1 MAGSATSNLLSKSK
15 VPAVVDVRTVAVL
28 RHTVSSDTAWYI
40 RSSKIS
46 RLVSVPI
53 FFIICVMLKRAAMET
68 PKIKLAGVR
77 TPLKK
82 ASAAD
87 FVAGSITLFTAT
99 LATLEAAP
107 FKTVGACENTLDTT
121 ARRTDGGVCTKA
133 VIAYEALMLQSS
145 SEK

>member
-1 MAGSATSNLLSKSK
+1 
-15 VPAVVDVRTVAVL
+15 
-28 RHTVSSDTAWYI
+28 
-40 RSSKIS
+40 
-46 RLVSVPI
+46 
-53 FFIICVMLKRAAMET
+53 MEA

-87 FVAGSITLFTAT
+87 FVAGSIALFTAT

-107 FKTVGACENTLDTT
+107 FKTVGAFENTLDTT

-133 VIAYEALMLQSS
+133 VVAAYAALMLQSFS
-145 SEK
+145 DQINESLCGQRAGSYVEAKAASGKIR